1 MTTPPDATSYNGDGH
16 ILSNLMMFAEVLRKV
31 GLDVGSS
38 NVLDLVRALEYTP
51 IGRKQDF
58 RMVARTILVHR
69 KQDLPIFDEAFQ
81 AFWRRPALHQSA
93 HDLRSMGEQRR
104 YRNPQ
109 AAPPGAATPMKRAT
123 RLGKTTARRETGS
136 T

>member
-1 MTTPPDATSYNGDGH
+1 MTMASDATSGNGDGH

-38 NVLDLVRALEYTP
+38 NVLDLVRALEYAP

-81 AFWRRPALHQSA
+81 AFWRRPALHQST

-109 AAPPGAATPMKRAT
+109 VSPPPATNPDDLGSEAGEDDGPPGRQ
-123 RLGKTTARRETGS
+123 G
-136 T
+136 